1 MKLDV
6 AVGTMDASIRSMKSM
21 RLYDRVERVLK
32 ELEAAGFAPDQPLTV
47 QDLSPF
53 DHMHYC
59 GTAAVDH
66 AIADCRIG
74 PGQKVVEIGSG
85 VGGPARWVAA
95 TTGAEVTALELQ
107 SDLNALAMTLTAR
120 TGLGPRVH
128 HLCANIL
135 DGPPPGAPFD
145 HALSFLC
152 FLHIPDRSRLFS
164 VIDSVS
170 HGQVALYRGFRRAA
184 YRIVRRG
191 GGARHQG
198 HVPLCARP
206 RPLCER
212 SCRGRLYHRQ
222 MRGPH
227 RPGVTSP
234 RAGCKPSAPPA
245 PHKEAMLGVD
255 LAAGLED
262 FYAVMAELFAA
273 SAIGGLQIKASR
285 QIGRGSREV
294 LRILPNAT
302 ADPTA

>member
-164 VIDSVS
+164 VIDSSLAPGGSLYIEDFVGLRQLS
-170 HGQVALYRGFRRAA
+170 SAEAAALATKVMCPYVPDRDRYASDLAAAGFTIDKCEDLTALWRDFTASRLQAFRAA
-184 YRIVRRG
+184 R
-191 GGARHQG
+191 
-198 HVPLCARP
+198 
-206 RPLCER
+206 
-212 SCRGRLYHRQ
+212 
-222 MRGPH
+222 
-227 RPGVTSP
+227 
-234 RAGCKPSAPPA
+234 

-273 SAIGGLQIKASR
+273 SAIGGLRIKASR
-285 QIGRGSREV
+285 QIGSRQSGSA
-294 LRILPNAT
+294 PHT
-302 ADPTA
+302 A